1 VRSVSTEFEEM
12 RLEMA
17 TFPVHEVKFGSETR
31 WHDGVLEIN
40 KDEIVREVFRE
51 DPRIETVDIEIAY
64 PGESTRIWPVRDVVE
79 PRFKVEGP
87 GMVYPGI
94 VGRDVKTVGQGRTHR
109 LSNVGVVEVSN
120 VHWHGQG
127 GDLIDQFIDMSGPLS
142 DLIPSS
148 KLINVCVVVEPDTH
162 LDIHEQNYAVHNAT
176 LIVSEALARVTADL
190 DAPDVTVYENPTPTT
205 ELPKVVYI
213 QCVHSP
219 QAMSHS
225 TKTFCVS
232 IYGFS
237 ELTPPWVLHPN
248 EVMDGAISGPYRTM
262 FATSW
267 TTANNPVVEE
277 LYRRHNV
284 DLDFRAVIGFKT
296 EWTTQREK
304 ELSAYQAAK
313 MAKMLGADGAIVS
326 WDAGGNEFMEVIYT
340 VRALEQLGIKTVFL
354 TSEDNPV
361 GGVSTMLVPIPEAD
375 AIVSTGYFHSML
387 IDELKEKLP
396 GVDRVIGN
404 PDKNFGRSPVGSTIE
419 TPGERASDPTFAPS
433 RFDDHYGFTRLST
446 FAY

>member
-1 VRSVSTEFEEM
+1 MSFDQM
-12 RLEMA
+12 RLEMG
-17 TFPVHEVKFGSETR
+17 TFPVTDVRFGEHTR
-31 WHDGVLEIN
+31 WQDGVLEIN
-40 KDEIVREVFRE
+40 KEAIIREVFRE
-51 DPRIETVDIEIAY
+51 DARIETIDLEIAK
-64 PGESTRIWPVRDVVE
+64 PGESVRIWPVRDVIE
-79 PRFKVEGP
+79 PRFKVDGP
-87 GMVYPGI
+87 GVVYPGI
-94 VGRDVKTVGQGRTHR
+94 VGRDVQTVGQGRTHR
-109 LSNVGVVEVSN
+109 LANVGVVEVSN

-127 GDLIDQFIDMSGPLS
+127 GDLIDQFLDMSGPLA
-142 DLIPSS
+142 DLIPESN
-148 KLINVCVVVEPDTH
+148 LFNVCAVVEPDTN

-176 LIVSEALARVTADL
+176 LIVAEALARATAELEPSQL
-190 DAPDVTVYENPTPTT
+190 DVYATPPTDT

-237 ELTPPWVLHPN
+237 ELTAPWVLHPN
-248 EVMDGAISGPYRTM
+248 EIMDGAISGPYRTM

-277 LYRRHNV
+277 LYQRHNV

-304 ELSAYQAAK
+304 ELAANQAAK
-313 MAKMLGADGAIVS
+313 MAKMLGADGAIVT

-340 VRALEQLGIKTVFL
+340 VRAMERLGIKTVFL
-354 TSEDNPV
+354 TSEDNPK

-375 AIVSTGYFHSML
+375 AIVSTGYFHSVL
-387 IDELKEKLP
+387 VDELENELP
-396 GVDRVIGN
+396 GVERVIGN
-404 PDKNFGRSPVGSTIE
+404 PLKEYGRSPVGSIMA
-419 TPGERASDPTFAPS
+419 TPGAPTKEPVFAPS
-433 RFDDHYGFTRLST
+433 RFDDHYGFTRLSV